1 MLLKKWGKKA
11 EEKGFVTEAYGRK
24 GTKIYSLKS
33 MEIKK
38 RIKTP
43 LEINEETENAFKKY
57 EVID

>member
-1 MLLKKWGKKA
+1 MAKKA
-11 EEKGFVTEAYGRK
+11 EERGRVAEVYTRK
-24 GTKIYSLKS
+24 DTKIYSLKT

-38 RIKTP
+38 RTKTP